1 MSDNPQ
7 IEEIEG
13 EKPEVEDTEDGGA
26 IVTLDDDEPEGE
38 TEFYANLAESEEPS
52 RLAEISASLTKL
64 IEQDKEARKKR
75 DEKYAEG
82 LRRTGLADDA
92 PGGAQF
98 DGASR
103 VVHPMM
109 IEACVDFAARAIK
122 EIFPAAGPAKDF
134 VVGEVTQKK
143 LDKAQRKTKHMNRQ
157 LTVTMREFRAE
168 LEQLLTQ
175 LPLGGAQYLKLY
187 WDRSKRRP
195 VSLFVPIDDVFIP
208 YAASSFETAER
219 KTHVQYITR
228 QEYESRVRSGMYR
241 DAELPSATS
250 TPEGS
255 ISQKANDKI
264 EGRSA
269 DPYNDDGLRAIYE
282 VYTSLDLDEGE
293 DGEPLPY
300 IVTIDQSTD
309 EVLSIYRN
317 WEESDDTHQEMMHI
331 TEWPLI
337 PWRGAYPIGL
347 PHMIGGLSGAAT
359 GALRALLDSAHIQNF
374 PTLLKL
380 KGGSSGGQS
389 LNLTATGVTEIEG
402 GLNVDDVRKL
412 AMPVP
417 FNPPSDALFKLLGFL
432 VDSGRGVVRTTF
444 ENLADGA
451 NPNMPVGTTLALI
464 EQGMAV
470 FSAIHARL
478 HAAMQRTL
486 EVLHRVNRMHLDE
499 KELVEQDGELVVK
512 REDYE
517 GPVDVIPVSD
527 PNVFSETQRF
537 AQIQAVISRAA
548 ALPQLYDL
556 RKVEEMFLRRLKI
569 PEAEKLLLEK
579 QEPKKM
585 NAVNENIA
593 ASSGRPIIAFPDQ
606 EHLAH
611 IQVHVDFLK
620 SPMFGGSPIFAPKF
634 VPVIVEHLKDHV
646 ALWYAAHTF
655 EVTSAATGVDISTLM
670 DKDEEVSRE
679 MDVLLAAASERVIKS
694 GEQALSALP
703 PIIQQ
708 AMQYI
713 QSMQQPMPQ
722 DPSIVAAQAAQAE
735 TQRKA
740 QADQVKAQL
749 DAAKLADR
757 EKDRAADMQREQFK
771 QYQEGERT
779 TFEVDARVGMNNS
792 DNQTARD
799 LAALEIASGER
810 IAVSTGTGI
819 NPSP

>member
-38 TEFYANLAESEEPS
+38 TEFYANLAESVEPS

-122 EIFPAAGPAKDF
+122 EIFPASGPAKDF

-255 ISQKANDKI
+255 VSQKANDKI

-300 IVTIDQSTD
+300 IVTIDQSSD

-331 TEWPLI
+331 VEWPLI

-537 AQIQAVISRAA
+537 AQIQAVIARAA

-634 VPVIVEHLKDHV
+634 VPVIVEHLKDHI
-646 ALWYAAHTF
+646 ALWYASHTF

-771 QYQEGERT
+771 QQQEGERT

-799 LAALEIASGER
+799 LAELEIASGER

>member
-38 TEFYANLAESEEPS
+38 AEFYANLAESVEPS

-122 EIFPAAGPAKDF
+122 EIFPASGPAKDF

-255 ISQKANDKI
+255 VSQKANDKI

-300 IVTIDQSTD
+300 IVTIDQSSD

-331 TEWPLI
+331 VEWPLI

-537 AQIQAVISRAA
+537 AQIQAVIARAA

-634 VPVIVEHLKDHV
+634 VPVIVEHLKDHI
-646 ALWYAAHTF
+646 ALWYASHTF

-771 QYQEGERT
+771 QQQEGERT

-799 LAALEIASGER
+799 LAELEIASGER

>member
-7 IEEIEG
+7 IEEIED

-38 TEFYANLAESEEPS
+38 GEFYANLAESVEPS

-122 EIFPAAGPAKDF
+122 EIFPASGPAKDS

-255 ISQKANDKI
+255 VSQKANDKI

-300 IVTIDQSTD
+300 IVTIDQSSD

-331 TEWPLI
+331 VEWPLI

-537 AQIQAVISRAA
+537 AQIQAVIARAA
-548 ALPQLYDL
+548 AMPQLYDL

-593 ASSGRPIIAFPDQ
+593 ASAGRPIIAFPDQ

-620 SPMFGGSPIFAPKF
+620 SPMFGGNPIFAPKF
-634 VPVIVEHLKDHV
+634 VPVIVEHLKDHI

-722 DPSIVAAQAAQAE
+722 DPAIVAAQAAQAE

-771 QYQEGERT
+771 QQQEGERT
-779 TFEVDARVGMNNS
+779 TFEVDARVGMNNA

-799 LAALEIASGER
+799 LAELEVASGER

>member
-1 MSDNPQ
+1 MSENPQ
-7 IEEIEG
+7 IEEIED
-13 EKPEVEDTEDGGA
+13 EKSEVEDTEDGGA

-38 TEFYANLAESEEPS
+38 AEFYANLAESLEPS
-52 RLAEISASLTKL
+52 RLSEISASLTKL

-122 EIFPAAGPAKDF
+122 EIFPASGPAKDF

-219 KTHVQYITR
+219 KTHIQYITR

-241 DAELPSATS
+241 DAELPSATF

-255 ISQKANDKI
+255 VSQKANDKI

-300 IVTIDQSTD
+300 IVTIDQSSD

-317 WEESDDTHQEMMHI
+317 WEESDGTHQEMMHI
-331 TEWPLI
+331 VEWPLI

-412 AMPVP
+412 AMAVP

-537 AQIQAVISRAA
+537 AQIQAVIARAA
-548 ALPQLYDL
+548 AMPQLYDL

-593 ASSGRPIIAFPDQ
+593 ASAGRPIIAFPDQ

-634 VPVIVEHLKDHV
+634 VPVIVEHLKDHI

-771 QYQEGERT
+771 QQQEGERT
-779 TFEVDARVGMNNS
+779 TFEVDARVGMNDS

-799 LAALEIASGER
+799 LAAMEIASGER
-810 IAVSTGTGI
+810 VAVSTGTGI

>member
-282 VYTSLDLDEGE
+282 VYTSLDLNEGE

-300 IVTIDQSTD
+300 IVTIDQGTD

-331 TEWPLI
+331 VEWPLI

-620 SPMFGGSPIFAPKF
+620 SPMFGGSPVFAPKF

-646 ALWYAAHTF
+646 ALWYASHTF

-679 MDVLLAAASERVIKS
+679 MDVLLAAASQRVVREA
-694 GEQALSALP
+694 EQALSALP

-771 QYQEGERT
+771 QNQEGERT

>member
-1 MSDNPQ
+1 
-7 IEEIEG
+7 
-13 EKPEVEDTEDGGA
+13 
-26 IVTLDDDEPEGE
+26 
-38 TEFYANLAESEEPS
+38 
-52 RLAEISASLTKL
+52 
-64 IEQDKEARKKR
+64 
-75 DEKYAEG
+75 
-82 LRRTGLADDA
+82 
-92 PGGAQF
+92 
-98 DGASR
+98 
-103 VVHPMM
+103 
-109 IEACVDFAARAIK
+109 
-122 EIFPAAGPAKDF
+122 
-134 VVGEVTQKK
+134 
-143 LDKAQRKTKHMNRQ
+143 MNRQ

-168 LEQLLTQ
+168 LEQLLSQ

-219 KTHVQYITR
+219 KTHIQYITR

-241 DAELPSATS
+241 DAELPSATF

-255 ISQKANDKI
+255 VSQKANDKI

-300 IVTIDQSTD
+300 IVTIDQSSD

-317 WEESDDTHQEMMHI
+317 WEESDGTHQEMMHI
-331 TEWPLI
+331 VEWPLI

-412 AMPVP
+412 AMAVP

-537 AQIQAVISRAA
+537 AQIQAVIARAA
-548 ALPQLYDL
+548 AMPQLYDL

-593 ASSGRPIIAFPDQ
+593 ASAGRPIIAFPDQ

-634 VPVIVEHLKDHV
+634 VPVIVEHLKDHI

-771 QYQEGERT
+771 QQQEGERT
-779 TFEVDARVGMNNS
+779 TFEVDARVGMNDS

-799 LAALEIASGER
+799 LAAMEIASGER
-810 IAVSTGTGI
+810 VAVSTGTGI